1 MKIFE
6 IKWNNM
12 ITEEKTIHADFGKY
26 QGDLVGNKTI
36 WLYPTKGAYD
46 FKDQIKKLIKAYG
59 KAKVDPHE
67 MDSRELTFAKAIP
80 NPKDWADVLKQEM
93 T

>member
-46 FKDQIKKLIKAYG
+46 FKDQIKKLEINLSSFEHSMHPY
-59 KAKVDPHE
+59 
-67 MDSRELTFAKAIP
+67 
-80 NPKDWADVLKQEM
+80 
-93 T
+93 